1 MFVMVVNFTVRAG
14 TEQQAI
20 EFMRKME
27 QNTRREPGCQVYI
40 GSQSV
45 EEPRRFCFYEQ
56 YTDRAPRDAHRATP
70 YFQEYVANGLAKI
83 TEKRSQEFFNTVS

>member
-40 GSQSV
+40 GSQSQ
-45 EEPRRFCFYEQ
+45 EDSRRFCFYEQ
-56 YTDRAPRDAHRATP
+56 YTDRAALDAPRATP
-70 YFQEYVANGLAKI
+70 YFQEFVANGLAKI
-83 TEKRSQEFFNTVS
+83 TEKRTQEFFNTVS

>member
-14 TEQQAI
+14 AEQQAI

-40 GSQSV
+40 GSQSQ
-45 EEPRRFCFYEQ
+45 EDPRRFCFYEQ
-56 YTDRAPRDAHRATP
+56 YTDRAALDAHRATS
-70 YFQEYVANGLAKI
+70 YFQEFVTNGLAKI
-83 TEKRSQEFFNTVS
+83 TEKRDQEFFNTVS